1 MKNTL
6 IPSAVGL
13 AVAGALVL
21 TGCSEPSN
29 DFKQKCKQ
37 AGGKVVRENDFE
49 GETLG
54 MAPMA
59 FSAGKGG
66 GSGSRSGSRGSS
78 SGSSNDGGG
87 LLGGLFGGG
96 DSDKK
101 KSDKPKS
108 KAPST
113 KKKNDGWKL
122 ADGSKDKK
130 PSKKAKKSKK
140 HDDNDFLCV
149 KNDTILFEEDE

>member
-13 AVAGALVL
+13 AVVGALVL

-37 AGGKVVRENDFE
+37 SGGKVVRENDFD

-78 SGSSNDGGG
+78 SDSSSDGDG
-87 LLGGLFGGG
+87 LLGGLFGDG
-96 DSDKK
+96 DKK

-140 HDDNDFLCV
+140 RDDNDFLCV